1 MRKEIITMMRDRCF
15 RVSPLPEQDVSE
27 EDNGTPVMGYP
38 PLSENLDVRIKS
50 AIKEMLV
57 TVDTIVLQTVIQKA

>member
-1 MRKEIITMMRDRCF
+1 MRNEIITMMRDRCF
-15 RVSPLPEQDVSE
+15 RVNPLPEQNVSE
-27 EDNGTPVMGYP
+27 ENNGAPVMGYT